1 MPSIKR
7 TLVLLGLLLPACSG
21 TDLPTDPAAILKSES
36 ARPAVQIGIMSQN
49 LYVGTDVDAVQ
60 AALVSPDPTDDFP
73 TLINAIEMLSATD
86 FSLRAAALVEE
97 IARTRPLVV
106 GLQEMSRLEVDLT
119 PLGLQLQVLVDF
131 EPILYAALAARG
143 LDYVEA
149 AEVTNIDME
158 VLPGPGIISM
168 RDKDVILVRGDAD
181 LIAAGGK
188 TFDYCLAPFP
198 LCPNTFP
205 YPLPIQR
212 GYVWAKVNVAGLIW
226 TFVSAH
232 PESGAA
238 EDQSA
243 LRSLH
248 VGELVTTFSTVDA
261 PVVLLGDFNDRATP
275 DPWSTPDAYDIITG
289 AGYTDFWLAKH
300 PGAAGL
306 TCCFSPDLS
315 NEPGDFY
322 ERIDFVFVR
331 GILKHDLGSIHVVG
345 TRPSN
350 RIDGPSYPIW
360 RSDHAGLAAVLLVP
374 SGKGLAD

>member
-21 TDLPTDPAAILKSES
+21 TDLPTDPAAILKPES

-73 TLINAIEMLSATD
+73 TLINAIQMLNATD
-86 FSLRAAALVEE
+86 FSRRAEALVEE

-158 VLPGPGIISM
+158 VLPGPGIISL

-181 LIAAGGK
+181 LVDAGGK

-212 GYVWAKVNVAGLIW
+212 GYVWAKVN
-226 TFVSAH
+226 
-232 PESGAA
+232 
-238 EDQSA
+238 
-243 LRSLH
+243 
-248 VGELVTTFSTVDA
+248 
-261 PVVLLGDFNDRATP
+261 
-275 DPWSTPDAYDIITG
+275 
-289 AGYTDFWLAKH
+289 
-300 PGAAGL
+300 
-306 TCCFSPDLS
+306 
-315 NEPGDFY
+315 
-322 ERIDFVFVR
+322 
-331 GILKHDLGSIHVVG
+331 
-345 TRPSN
+345 
-350 RIDGPSYPIW
+350 
-360 RSDHAGLAAVLLVP
+360 
-374 SGKGLAD
+374 